1 MQRILDS
8 NRKHLNDLAGRR
20 VMTTPV
26 AYIDTKRIDLDRV
39 RARLIFA
46 CDQYTGSLRK
56 QHVHYAA
63 KLDALSP
70 LKVLARGYSIARNA
84 DGTPLRTAA
93 QVSPGEKIDLT
104 LSDGALRCAVEEV
117 YHGHNEETAGL

>member
-1 MQRILDS
+1 MVSAQREA
-8 NRKHLNDLAGRR
+8 LARR
-20 VMTTPV
+20 RRTQ
-26 AYIDTKRIDLDRV
+26 AE
-39 RARLIFA
+39 
-46 CDQYTGSLRK
+46 
-56 QHVHYAA
+56 YAA